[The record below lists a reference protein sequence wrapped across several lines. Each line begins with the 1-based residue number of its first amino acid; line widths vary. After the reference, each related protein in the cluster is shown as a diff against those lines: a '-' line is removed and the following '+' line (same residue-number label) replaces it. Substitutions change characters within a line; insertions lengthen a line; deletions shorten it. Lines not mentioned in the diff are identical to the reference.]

1 MARDEEMR
9 VRWSYLAL
17 FSLNKMT
24 VLRNLM
30 IFIIKERFMSLHIK
44 DIYKMMDLLIEARDM
59 LNEKYAI
66 NKRIESTVSKI
77 DEVIKESYEEK
88 NRR

>member
-1 MARDEEMR
+1 MP
-9 VRWSYLAL
+9 
-17 FSLNKMT
+17 
-24 VLRNLM
+24 
-30 IFIIKERFMSLHIK
+30 LHIK